1 MCIAITLSL
10 FSIHWRLLGW
20 KSAFAI
26 MCSIAFCWG
35 GGVFEGVGFFFAS
48 SWILIHAY
56 SIYNV
61 WTEVCKGKIQ
71 ILQFIRN
78 VGQHIFF
85 SVINHFILSY
95 IYSIRQLEIV
105 SWKKNNFKIWS
116 NISFWIP
123 YRYERYFFVTTL
135 RNRSFKSTTVCNLNK
150 KY

>member
-35 GGVFEGVGFFFAS
+35 GGCLKGLFFFLHHLEYLYMHTVYTMYGRKFVRGKYKYFNLFAM
-48 SWILIHAY
+48 LAN
-56 SIYNV
+56 IY
-61 WTEVCKGKIQ
+61 
-71 ILQFIRN
+71 
-78 VGQHIFF
+78 FF
-85 SVINHFILSY
+85 SVINHFILSF
-95 IYSIRQLEIV
+95 IYSIRQLQIV

-116 NISFWIP
+116 YISFWIP